1 MESIDFAIGR
11 NYALTRIITQRLRH
25 YTRGLFTLERR
36 RTPMS
41 FHAAFNRAPFN
52 RPYVIQA
59 FFNVT
64 IASMTDA
71 AARLNADFA
80 VGLTYESATE
90 FNGAPTRDI
99 PAAATFASATEL
111 LTQMIRER
119 LHAAGLASSTQFSAN
134 VRYMHVDA
142 LTFAGDFD
150 PGDKLVI
157 DVKRQTI
164 TLNGVNAIHLLD
176 GDFFELGLGLNTVTY
191 ADNEAAREILTRITH
206 RDRYLY

>member
-1 MESIDFAIGR
+1 
-11 NYALTRIITQRLRH
+11 
-25 YTRGLFTLERR
+25 
-36 RTPMS
+36 MS
-41 FHAAFNRAPFN
+41 FHSAFNRAPFN

-59 FFNVT
+59 YFNVT
-64 IASMTDA
+64 ISSTTEVS
-71 AARLNADFA
+71 ARLNADFA
-80 VGLTYESATE
+80 VGLAYESATE

-99 PAAATFASATEL
+99 PASAAFTSATEL

-119 LHAAGLASSTQFSAN
+119 LHAAGFTSSTQLSAH

-142 LTFAGDFD
+142 LTFTGGFN

>member
-1 MESIDFAIGR
+1 
-11 NYALTRIITQRLRH
+11 
-25 YTRGLFTLERR
+25 
-36 RTPMS
+36 MS
-41 FHAAFNRAPFN
+41 FHSAFNRAPFN

-64 IASMTDA
+64 IASTTDVS
-71 AARLNADFA
+71 ARLNADFA
-80 VGLTYESATE
+80 VGLIYDSATE

-119 LHAAGLASSTQFSAN
+119 LHAAGFASSTQLTAH
-134 VRYMHVDA
+134 VRYMHVDS
-142 LTFAGDFD
+142 LTVTGDFD

-191 ADNEAAREILTRITH
+191 ADDEAAREILTRITH